1 MIRRLHPGVCVV
13 LAFALV
19 ALWVAGAFAGVRP
32 VDRRFTGKFE
42 LVPLFER
49 GRPMLRNGHSY
60 YAVRNALAFRTD
72 AGELLQVHGGQ
83 TTDLAS
89 IPQVVWPLLPPDG
102 PWAEAAV
109 FHDVCYRSRGSMGF
123 PPKHIVGRAQ
133 PFRPGRVRRGPARSH
148 GRPRR
153 AGLEAGGHLVG
164 GPRVRRWSAG
174 EAE

>member
-1 MIRRLHPGVCVV
+1 MIRRIPPGVCVV

-19 ALWVAGAFAGVRP
+19 ALAVAGALASP
-32 VDRRFTGKFE
+32 RRFAGKFE

-60 YAVRNALAFRTD
+60 YAVRNPLTFRTD
-72 AGELLQVHGGQ
+72 DGQLLQVYGGQ

-89 IPQVVWPLLPPDG
+89 IPQLVWPLLPPDG

-123 PPKHIVGRAQ
+123 PPKHLVGRAQ
-133 PFRPGRVRRGPARSH
+133 PYDRGGCDEILR
-148 GRPRR
+148 
-153 AGLEAGGHLVG
+153 EAMVALGV
-164 GPRVRRWSAG
+164 PDWKRIAIWSAVRAFG
-174 EAE
+174 GVGWGS

>member
-19 ALWVAGAFAGVRP
+19 ALWVAGALAS
-32 VDRRFTGKFE
+32 DRRFAGKFE

-60 YAVRNALAFRTD
+60 YAVRNSLAFRTD
-72 AGELLQVHGGQ
+72 AGEILQVHGGQ

-123 PPKHIVGRAQ
+123 PPKHILGRAQ
-133 PFRPGRVRRGPARSH
+133 PFD
-148 GRPRR
+148 R
-153 AGLEAGGHLVG
+153 AGCDEVLREAMVALGVADWK
-164 GPRVRRWSAG
+164 RVAIWSAVRAFG
-174 EAE
+174 GLGWGS